1 MNAIRNRL
9 DKHFDSPP
17 ATKPALPKSERGR
30 GQLWSD
36 VVFDAVVALH
46 TQLASRSEAVVA
58 AAANSILE
66 LERTRMR
73 HGQTVAGS
81 SLDSE
86 AERDFEDARGGVVA
100 ADGDDDPD
108 ENDLRDLP
116 DLAEDEPHRDYL
128 PDDRHKHPAHF
139 RRHAEEAFEELVEA
153 EAELPERER
162 SPVTME
168 RAMRY
173 VEVQFE
179 AWNLR
184 TIDIRPGE
192 FRKVIDAK
200 FAGQSR
206 VLGPTSSSLPAS
218 SCTPRRS
225 RCSSSWTDSCRLSSA
240 C

>member
-1 MNAIRNRL
+1 MNATLNRL
-9 DKHFDSPP
+9 GAHFDSPP

-36 VVFDAVVALH
+36 VVFDAVLALH
-46 TQLASRSEAVVA
+46 GQLKSRSETVVA

-73 HGQTVAGS
+73 HSQTVAGS

-86 AERDFEDARGGVVA
+86 AQREFDDAHGDADESVEDDE
-100 ADGDDDPD
+100 ADD
-108 ENDLRDLP
+108 ELSDLP
-116 DLAEDEPHRDYL
+116 DLDDEPQRPYL
-128 PDDRHKHPAHF
+128 PDDRHKHPALF
-139 RRHAEEAFEELVEA
+139 RLHAEEAFEELVEA

-184 TIDIRPGE
+184 TTDIRPGE

-200 FAGQSR
+200 FAAQP
-206 VLGPTSSSLPAS
+206 V
-218 SCTPRRS
+218 
-225 RCSSSWTDSCRLSSA
+225 
-240 C
+240 